1 MPSSFPLTLR
11 LRGFVQIIFIFLNI
25 ESKLVSSVKEF
36 YCRWKSYFEPE
47 KTILM
52 TNVQDSVFQL
62 FQRVENKVIPKLN
75 KGSVT
80 VMSNSFKIV
89 YEMNLI
95 FG

>member
-1 MPSSFPLTLR
+1 
-11 LRGFVQIIFIFLNI
+11 
-25 ESKLVSSVKEF
+25 VSSSEKEF
-36 YCRWKSYFEPE
+36 AFRWKSYFEPE

-62 FQRVENKVIPKLN
+62 FQRVENKVIPKLH
-75 KGSVT
+75 KGIICVI
-80 VMSNSFKIV
+80 VMSNSFKIA